1 MFTLTENEMGIMPHV
16 AYHFTTV
23 SPWSYL
29 GHALFLDITHRHGAT
44 VSVHPTPFGSVFAE
58 SGGLPLPKR
67 HPLRQRYRLSELQRW
82 RARRDVPLTLHPRF
96 FPADATLADCT
107 ALAAV
112 REGLDALPFVGA
124 AMRACWAEE
133 RDIADPDTVEE
144 LAGANGLPLTLS
156 REARARL
163 EEEYRAGAAEALA
176 KGVFGAPSFVLNGEV
191 FWGQDRL
198 ELLDDAL
205 GSGRG
210 PMLPD

>member
-1 MFTLTENEMGIMPHV
+1 MPHV
-16 AYHFTTV
+16 DYHFTTV

-29 GHALFLDITHRHGAT
+29 GHARFLEIARRHGAT
-44 VSVHPTPFGSVFAE
+44 VSVHPTSFGPVFAE

-82 RARRDVPLTLHPRF
+82 RLRRDLPLTLHPRF

-124 AMRACWAEE
+124 ALRACWAEE
-133 RDIADPDTVEE
+133 RDLADPDTVAA
-144 LAGANGLPLTLS
+144 LAAANGLPVALS
-156 REARARL
+156 RGARARF
-163 EEEYRAGAAEALA
+163 EEEYRAGAAAALA

-198 ELLDDAL
+198 ELLEDAL
-205 GSGRG
+205 ASGRA